1 MARIPILQ
9 EPGQLNTGNQTIR
22 TPDLPAVTN
31 ASMGKALGDL
41 GSVAFDIAEKA
52 KRANDVTKLTEA
64 SLAMNKAQMDFAT
77 FQQSPEGQDEKQWLP
92 KWQSLQTNLEQQF
105 NSTELTPEARLRLN
119 DRFSDW
125 GVRGTI
131 GVQAQAFKQAG
142 KNAELAV
149 QNAITIAQQTGDF
162 TTAYQAVSDLQSAIP
177 MSNEQREAM
186 RLQVSGSERR
196 FQAQDFDSKI
206 RMARERYDGVALK
219 DAVDQASAQGILT
232 PQQVKEYDDESVRIE
247 AFGTVR
253 QIADV
258 DPIVAKAKLKTGEF
272 PELTPDER
280 LKAQV
285 YAEGVQ
291 RDFQQRE
298 SVDFADFVT
307 NGGNAKDF
315 KFKWNLSDAKQAEL
329 LEAAKVPAVL
339 TEAQAASMRLEL
351 ESQIGK
357 YDMDKDPDRI
367 QMVKISAMLD
377 AYKQAVPYMASDLAM
392 SWGGKKGGEKGNI
405 ARMEIADND
414 DYIAKLYKP
423 KMDALL
429 DDKGAI
435 KPGKEAEFRKLQSEA
450 TEKKK
455 MFREQIG
462 TDPTPEK
469 ARKTSQNILT
479 MPVADE
485 VANYFD
491 MFGMD
496 STPLLPSIENQP
508 RQQLQP

>member
-1 MARIPILQ
+1 MARIPILRD
-9 EPGQLNTGNQTIR
+9 PAQLQTGNQTLQ
-22 TPDLPAVTN
+22 TANLPAVTN
-31 ASMGKALGDL
+31 APIGKALGD
-41 GSVAFDIAEKA
+41 VANVAIDIQQKA
-52 KRANDVTKLTEA
+52 RRANDVTNLTTA
-64 SLAMNKAQMDFAT
+64 SLRMNEAQMQFAE
-77 FQQSPEGQDEKQWLP
+77 FQRTNPDESKWLDEWKRLETGLQSDIANMP
-92 KWQSLQTNLEQQF
+92 
-105 NSTELTPEARLRLN
+105 LTPDARAQLTN
-119 DRFSDW
+119 RFSTW
-125 GVRGTI
+125 STNGTI
-131 GVQAQAFKQAG
+131 NVQAQAFKQAG
-142 KNAELAV
+142 RNAELAV
-149 QNAITIAQQTGDF
+149 QNAITAGQQTGDF
-162 TTAYQAVSDLQSAIP
+162 STAKQALSDLESAIP
-177 MSNEQREAM
+177 MSEEEREAM
-186 RLQVSGSERR
+186 RLQVAGAERK
-196 FQAQDFDSKI
+196 FQAEDFQSKV
-206 RMARERYDGVALK
+206 RMARDRYDGVGLMN
-219 DAVDQASAQGILT
+219 AVMEAEKQGVLT
-232 PQQVKEYDDESVRIE
+232 PQEVKEFEDEAKRVE

-258 DPIVAKAKLKTGEF
+258 DPIIAKAKIKAGEF
-272 PELTPDER
+272 PELTPDEK
-280 LKAQV
+280 LKAET

-298 SVDFADFVT
+298 RADFADFVT
-307 NGGNAKDF
+307 NGGNAQDF
-315 KFKWNLSDAKQAEL
+315 KFKWNLSDAQQAEL
-329 LEAAKVPAVL
+329 REAAKAPVSL
-339 TEAQAASMRLEL
+339 TEAQAAAMRLEL

-357 YDMDKDPDRI
+357 YDMDKDPDRL
-367 QMVKISAMLD
+367 QMVRISAMLD

-405 ARMEIADND
+405 ASMEIADND

-455 MFREQIG
+455 LFRAQIG

-491 MFGMD
+491 MFGID
-496 STPLLPSIENQP
+496 STPLIPSLQNQP
-508 RQQLQP
+508 RQELQP